1 MWRTLHAWA
10 AILWVAAIIVQVF
23 LAGQAIANLGGSG
36 DFTTHIGFG
45 YTIGIVQLVV
55 LILSFPARMSGRDKW
70 ISAGILGLYIVQTL
84 LPGLKSVS
92 PLISALHPLNAMLL
106 FAVSI
111 WYARRS
117 RLDRLRSPRRPVP
130 VRGRPRRLVRRCL
143 PDHAGARSRPAPG
156 PAPGPPRRI
165 SGLKIAKR

>member
-55 LILSFPARMSGRDKW
+55 LILAFPARLSGRDKW
-70 ISAGILGLYIVQTL
+70 ISAGILGLYVVQTL

-92 PLISALHPLNAMLL
+92 PFISALHPLNAMLL

-111 WYARRS
+111 WYARHA
-117 RLDRLRSPRRPVP
+117 LRIASVP
-130 VRGRPRRLVRRCL
+130 TDAPAMAAEE
-143 PDHAGARSRPAPG
+143 PAKAG
-156 PAPGPPRRI
+156 
-165 SGLKIAKR
+165 

>member
-1 MWRTLHAWA
+1 MWRTVHAWA

-111 WYARRS
+111 WYARHAWRIAS
-117 RLDRLRSPRRPVP
+117 MP
-130 VRGRPRRLVRRCL
+130 
-143 PDHAGARSRPAPG
+143 AGAPAMAAEAPG
-156 PAPGPPRRI
+156 RAG
-165 SGLKIAKR
+165 